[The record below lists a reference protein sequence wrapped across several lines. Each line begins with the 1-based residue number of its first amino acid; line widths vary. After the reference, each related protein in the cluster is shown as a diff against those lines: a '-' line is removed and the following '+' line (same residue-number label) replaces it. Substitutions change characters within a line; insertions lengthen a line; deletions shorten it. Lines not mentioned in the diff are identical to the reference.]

1 MLLNHKSFVWM
12 QLSFISPERK
22 KSSASGGFCKRGYSM
37 DTDNAIEIYNVD
49 KRYGGIYALKDVSF
63 TVKRGHVHSLMGEN
77 GAGKSTLVKVL
88 TSVIAKDSGRILK
101 DGKEL
106 KIKNYEQAVQAG
118 IALVPQELSFVDYF
132 TVAENIYLGRQP
144 LKKGTN
150 LVDWKKMYKDAG
162 ELLERLHISLNPRAL
177 AKTLNVS
184 DKQMMVIAR
193 ILKDDADVIIFDEPT
208 ARLGHEEITFLLE
221 YIKYLKTCGK
231 SIIFIS
237 HHLEEVMN
245 ISDEVTVL
253 RDGCVVAS
261 DIPITEIDEKKMIHL
276 MVNRNVD
283 TREDYTIGRV
293 FGEEI
298 FRVEHLTRKDLV
310 KDACFSVRKGEVLG
324 FFGLVGAGRTEL
336 MRSILGIDSKVS
348 GDVYFEGKKLDIRKL
363 KDSITAG
370 IALIPEERRQQ
381 GLVLDR
387 TLRDNIMLG
396 CRQKISRF
404 GFISRKNEISM
415 SKEEIE
421 RMNLAYQ
428 HLEQRASELSGGNQ
442 QKLVIAKA
450 RCRGENKMYV
460 FDEPTRGIDVGAKS
474 EIYTMIAEM
483 AKNGITSIVISSE
496 LPEIQML
503 CDRVIIMHEGQI
515 TGILNHEELQSAETV
530 MKYAIGG

>member
-1 MLLNHKSFVWM
+1 M
-12 QLSFISPERK
+12 
-22 KSSASGGFCKRGYSM
+22 A
-37 DTDNAIEIYNVD
+37 TDNAIEIYNVD

-63 TVKRGHVHSLMGEN
+63 SVKRGHVHSLMGEN

-88 TSVIAKDSGRILK
+88 TAVIAKDNGRILK

-106 KIKNYEQAVQAG
+106 KIRNYEQAAQAG

-132 TVAENIYLGRQP
+132 TVAENIYLGVQP

-150 LVDWKKMYKDAG
+150 LVDWKKLYSDTD
-162 ELLERLHISLNPRAL
+162 ELLKHLHISLNPKAL
-177 AKTLNVS
+177 AKNLSVS
-184 DKQMMVIAR
+184 DQQMMVIAR

-208 ARLGHEEITFLLE
+208 ARLGHEEIAFLLE

-237 HHLEEVMN
+237 HHLNEVMD

-253 RDGCVVAS
+253 RDGHVVAS
-261 DIPITEIDEKKMIHL
+261 NIPIIEIDEKRMIHL

-283 TREDYTIGRV
+283 TNEDYTIGRV
-293 FGEEI
+293 YGEEML
-298 FRVEHLTRKDLV
+298 RVEHLTRKDLV
-310 KDACFSVRKGEVLG
+310 KDASFSVRKGEVLG

-336 MRSILGIDSKVS
+336 LRSVLGIDSKVG
-348 GDVYFEGKKLDIRKL
+348 GDIYFEGKKLEIKSL
-363 KDSITAG
+363 KDSIAAG

-387 TLRDNIMLG
+387 TLRGNIMLG
-396 CRQKISRF
+396 CRQKTTRF
-404 GFISRKNEISM
+404 GLINKKLEVKM
-415 SKEEIE
+415 SKSEVEK
-421 RMNLAYQ
+421 MNLAY
-428 HLEQRASELSGGNQ
+428 HNLEQRASELSGGNQ
-442 QKLVIAKA
+442 QKLVIAKT

-474 EIYTMIAEM
+474 EIYSMIADM

-496 LPEIQML
+496 LPEIQLL
-503 CDRVIIMHEGQI
+503 CDRVVIMHEGRI
-515 TGILNHEELQSAETV
+515 VKILNHEELQSAEIV